1 MNALLHTMEKLSRL
15 AAIAGGT
22 VLLMTCFM
30 IAIEVVLRKGFAI
43 SLGGADELSN
53 YALATSCSWAFGF
66 ALFRKA
72 HIRIDVL
79 YTRLDQRLRFAL
91 DIISLVLFAIFMTLV
106 TYFAGQVLYT
116 SVIRHSAA
124 NTPLATPLWIPQ
136 SIWFVG
142 LVGFC
147 LIIYLLLV
155 GVIYNL
161 LCGRPQKATQLAG
174 VSTLEEEI
182 EEEGPS
188 VAPQAVL
195 EGGAQ

>member
-1 MNALLHTMEKLSRL
+1 MNALLDTMEKISRF
-15 AAIAGGT
+15 AAITGGT
-22 VLLMTCFM
+22 ILLLTCFM

-53 YALATSCSWAFGF
+53 YALAISCSWAFGF

-91 DIISLVLFAIFMTLV
+91 DILSLSLFAIFMTLV
-106 TYFAGQVLYT
+106 TYFAGVVLYT
-116 SVIRHSAA
+116 SVIRHSVA

-136 SIWFVG
+136 SIWFIG
-142 LVGFC
+142 LAGFC
-147 LIIYLLLV
+147 LIIYFLLA

-174 VSTLEEEI
+174 ACTLEEEI

-188 VAPQAVL
+188 AASQSVL
-195 EGGAQ
+195 EGGVQ